1 MRIFVSILELEDI
14 AIEAA
19 EDALRSVLRR
29 ASLFEAAAYSATRS
43 TAGTVQSCP
52 ERPIHT
58 RLDLIVRIARRRP
71 PLLLHRL
78 RVPQVD
84 MQTLDLFDQQ
94 QNRFSARAEIMIPVG
109 TKTRAPG
116 AKQLDLVLIQPIAQG
131 CLRVL
136 SRRLPTHG
144 VVEA

>member
-1 MRIFVSILELEDI
+1 
-14 AIEAA
+14 
-19 EDALRSVLRR
+19 
-29 ASLFEAAAYSATRS
+29 
-43 TAGTVQSCP
+43 
-52 ERPIHT
+52 
-58 RLDLIVRIARRRP
+58 
-71 PLLLHRL
+71 
-78 RVPQVD
+78 